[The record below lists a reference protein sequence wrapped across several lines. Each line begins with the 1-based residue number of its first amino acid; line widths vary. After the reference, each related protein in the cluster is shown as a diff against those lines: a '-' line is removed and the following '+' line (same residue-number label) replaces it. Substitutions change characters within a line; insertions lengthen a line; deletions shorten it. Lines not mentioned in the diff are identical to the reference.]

1 MKTKLN
7 FNSKFIAT
15 MLFTMAMLW
24 LPQICSRVMAQEAYA
39 VFDATTG
46 TLTFKYDNNKPAGAY
61 EMNKG
66 EKNLV
71 GLPTKKKL
79 RALCLSHRLHKHA
92 LHHAMHGF
100 QLFIF

>member
-7 FNSKFIAT
+7 INSKFIAT

-46 TLTFKYDNNKPAGAY
+46 KLTFKYDNNKPVGAY
-61 EMNKG
+61 EMNIGK
-66 EKNLV
+66 KIQV
-71 GLPTKKKL
+71 GLPTKKL
-79 RALCLSHRLHKHA
+79 LIELYLTHRLHKHA

-100 QLFIF
+100 HLFII

>member
-7 FNSKFIAT
+7 INSKFIAT

-61 EMNKG
+61 EMNIG
-66 EKNLV
+66 KNTPGWFTHKEAV
-71 GLPTKKKL
+71 
-79 RALCLSHRLHKHA
+79 RAWCLTSRLHKHA

-100 QLFIF
+100 HLFII